1 MPKPIGGERWYSRT
15 EACQALNVS
24 MSTLE
29 RALRDREI
37 RFTKRGWRVY
47 ISQAEIDRYI
57 TQHARPDWVQPALP
71 GLESLDR
78 PRLMSDVDVDRAAA
92 AYGRLSRGDP
102 AA

>member
-1 MPKPIGGERWYSRT
+1 MPKPIGGERWYSRA

-37 RFTKRGWRVY
+37 RYNKRGWRVY
-47 ISQAEIDRYI
+47 ISQTEIDRYLA
-57 TQHARPDWVQPALP
+57 QHARPDWVQPALP
-71 GLESLDR
+71 GLESLDQ
-78 PRLMSDVDVDRAAA
+78 PYVMSDVDVSRAAA
-92 AYGRLSRGDP
+92 AYGRLAKGEP